1 MMCEESNDSTTCP
14 VCFELYTEAGK
25 HIPRLLPCSH
35 TLCHSCMQTLTKNGK
50 LECPQDRQVYH
61 AKKRKLIFPQNQYIL
76 KQLEK
81 KPFEGEFQICNKHKK
96 KKNLY
101 CKERKCQTG
110 ICSVCLTAKH
120 RRHAVVDFLT
130 VKENIVNDVA
140 TEAEKLSKSL
150 ADQKE
155 KLTNLREKMTTKYN
169 QHIDQLNDGKT
180 DFMASVQPKLDKIED
195 ILQSLNIQKRANLKM
210 KCRDLLA
217 TKQAINEL
225 KIDGDLLMKVPVT
238 FSTFEVKETQEMI
251 HSTKVPGTK
260 ISAKKIFYLGNY
272 RLIPSE
278 KMMGFNIKL
287 DLVTDLHTRTSSL
300 KPQTAS
306 LYTISQQNVSST
318 HSCSR

>member
-1 MMCEESNDSTTCP
+1 
-14 VCFELYTEAGK
+14 
-25 HIPRLLPCSH
+25 
-35 TLCHSCMQTLTKNGK
+35 MQTLTKNGK

-61 AKKRKLIFPQNQYIL
+61 AKKGQLIFPQSQYIL

-96 KKNLY
+96 EKNLY

-210 KCRDLLA
+210 KCRLVSHE
-217 TKQAINEL
+217 T
-225 KIDGDLLMKVPVT
+225 GDKRVKDRRWFADEGSSDVFYIWGERNT
-238 FSTFEVKETQEMI
+238 RNDSFDKSSWHQNFSEEDF
-251 HSTKVPGTK
+251 
-260 ISAKKIFYLGNY
+260 
-272 RLIPSE
+272 
-278 KMMGFNIKL
+278 
-287 DLVTDLHTRTSSL
+287 SSG
-300 KPQTAS
+300 
-306 LYTISQQNVSST
+306 
-318 HSCSR
+318 